1 MQFRTRRLGMARLKP
16 RRVCGIVQPTNG
28 GRVVI
33 TPQQRDEA
41 ARWVIANEIV
51 GLPPEEAFP
60 LMVREEI
67 AEVPQ
72 IDLVYDL
79 VEPE

>member
-1 MQFRTRRLGMARLKP
+1 
-16 RRVCGIVQPTNG
+16 
-28 GRVVI
+28 VVI